1 MNIPEEKATVVEAAL
16 KIVPPIMRKN
26 FLTDPEFIANYGL
39 EVSATIS
46 LGSINNSIESSR
58 FYDAIRAFLGG
69 NTAIMLTDS
78 EGEDWHLIN
87 GNDEGEFPKLVLS
100 SGDRKLVLPYCTV
113 LSEDVAMR
121 IRSLEKIASDINLPS
136 SDFDKWKNILQNRAL
151 KDDEMEPFHNEI
163 NDTPVSMGRTIRREI
178 ESGKTQAPSIIP
190 NSKRYFER
198 LVGAYDGS
206 SLVKDYAIGTG
217 REFLNSLAEWNPYD
231 GFLHSLLLSSH
242 STLTNEIKVNDLNDE
257 ELVRAYQFIEKYG
270 DPISRLGA
278 FEVGLM
284 ILRERPE
291 VEPFLLP
298 LVRLIKDD
306 NVEDATSE
314 TKLYTSLFIL
324 VDGELA
330 RTHLLAKE
338 PPFYR
343 RLASLTHAA
352 LIHRQLI
359 QSRVDHS
366 NFLQWA
372 LNYGGEFHHM
382 QSLVDMRNEPRWYPS
397 LVAASHIQ
405 ADFLGRVIVAGND
418 FSMDIDEGELRD
430 IVVGDGEKSLSKQ
443 YEFPIHLFPGP
454 LEGGEENRSIIPDE
468 YKSIIDDQ
476 LNADTVNASSFTA
489 LISSALFFAV
499 NADHAKL
506 AAEIIRKENYRLNN
520 LENELELSGVLNGLA
535 IISAMSRNST
545 LADDLR
551 ILVRRYRHDP
561 QYSLNMED
569 TVRVCLMASAAHKDL
584 DKWRDFVGEWLTELA
599 FSDLK
604 KEEGEL
610 LYLRLLTML
619 HLVPELWFSS
629 SKAEA
634 ALEAFCSANII

>member
-69 NTAIMLTDS
+69 NTTTVLTDS
-78 EGEDWHLIN
+78 EGEGWHIIN
-87 GNDEGEFPKLVLS
+87 DNDDGEFPKLILS
-100 SGDRKLVLPYCTV
+100 SGERRLVLPDCTV

-121 IRSLEKIASDINLPS
+121 IRSLEKIYSDINLPS
-136 SDFDKWKNILQNRAL
+136 SAFDKWKNILQNRAL
-151 KDDEMEPFHNEI
+151 KDDEMEPFYNEI
-163 NDTPVSMGRTIRREI
+163 NDTPVSMERTIQREI
-178 ESGKTQAPSIIP
+178 GSGKTQASSIIP

-198 LVGAYDGS
+198 LVGVYDGS
-206 SLVKDYAIGTG
+206 KLVKDYAIGIG
-217 REFLNSLAEWNPYD
+217 QDFLNSLAERNPYN
-231 GFLHSLLLSSH
+231 GFLHSLFLSSH
-242 STLTNEIKVNDLNDE
+242 PTLTNEIKVNDLSSE
-257 ELVRAYQFIEKYG
+257 ELVKAYKFIEKCG

-278 FEVGLM
+278 FEVGLR

-291 VEPFLLP
+291 IEPFLLP

-314 TKLYTSLFIL
+314 IKLYTSLFIL

-359 QSRVDHS
+359 QRRIDYS
-366 NFLQWA
+366 NFSQWA
-372 LNYGGEFHHM
+372 LNHGGEFHHI
-382 QSLVDMRNEPRWYPS
+382 QSLVDMRNEPRWHPS

-405 ADFLGRVIVAGND
+405 ADFLGRMIVAGNN

-430 IVVGDGEKSLSKQ
+430 IVVGNGEKSLNKR
-443 YEFPIHLFPGP
+443 YEFPIHFFPGP
-454 LEGGEENRSIIPDE
+454 LEGGEENRNIIPDE
-468 YKSIIDDQ
+468 YKSIIDEQ
-476 LNADTVNASSFTA
+476 LNADTVKASSFTA
-489 LISSALFFAV
+489 LIHSALFFAV

-506 AAEIIRKENYRLNN
+506 AAEIIRKANYRLNN

-561 QYSLNMED
+561 QYPLNMEE

-610 LYLRLLTML
+610 LYSRLLTML

-634 ALEAFCSANII
+634 ALEAFCSANI